1 MVYSFLLPL
10 HNLLRW
16 LLLAAALFAVIR
28 AARGWF
34 GKKDWSPL
42 DDRAGFWFTMVM
54 DLQVLVGLILYLF
67 FSPLTLSAFQNFSG
81 AMQNL
86 TMRFFAVEHIGLM
99 IVALALAHIGRV
111 SARKASDAPVRHRRA
126 LVWFGLALLAMLLAI
141 PWPFSGVPRPW
152 IRF

>member
-28 AARGWF
+28 AAMGGF

-42 DDRAGFWFTMVM
+42 DDRVGFWFTMVM